1 MNSSPLILAIA
12 ALAGCASFS
21 ANDSSGVDRQVEIDS
36 HTLLADVALDR
47 QQFPT
52 AADELMQAAQLSD
65 HPWYAER
72 TTRLAHQL
80 ELTDLG
86 LRAADRWNSLAPDD
100 ERPYWFAGVFEMR
113 SNRLVPATREFE
125 AFIEAIGDPA
135 TGLALVLE
143 ALSNEPYADA
153 STAIMKSLTDT
164 YPGTGAGHYGL
175 ARLALRS
182 GTSTWRSRMPRPQ
195 RSSSP
200 TGSMPSCCT
209 HAPCSSRDAPTIA
222 SRSPSGSRPSMT
234 SSRFGCSTRS
244 SCCRPGTATKQ
255 KPSSTRS

>member
-1 MNSSPLILAIA
+1 MNSAPLILAIA
-12 ALAGCASFS
+12 ALAGCANFS
-21 ANDSSGVDRQVEIDS
+21 TNDSSGVDRQVEIDS
-36 HTLLADVALDR
+36 HTLLADVALER

-100 ERPYWFAGVFEMR
+100 ERPYWFSGVFEMR

-164 YPGTGAGHYGL
+164 YPGHGRRTLRARATRAALRGLRLGARERASRDRVGSRLAATPSSCTRAACSSQGAPPTAWRL
-175 ARLALRS
+175 ARGSPRS
-182 GTSTWRSRMPRPQ
+182 TTRSKY
-195 RSSSP
+195 
-200 TGSMPSCCT
+200 GCSMRSCC
-209 HAPCSSRDAPTIA
+209 
-222 SRSPSGSRPSMT
+222 SRPAA
-234 SSRFGCSTRS
+234 RR
-244 SCCRPGTATKQ
+244 
-255 KPSSTRS
+255 KPRAR